1 MAPKESSIRVSFA
14 EEASNGAK
22 IKVIG
27 VGGGGSNAVNRM
39 IRAKVEGVEFIAAN
53 TDLQALKLSQ
63 APVKLQIGAK
73 LTKGLGAGA
82 NPEVGRKAALEDTEK
97 ILEALDGADMVFVT
111 GGLGGGTGSGA
122 APVVANLA
130 SELGALTVAVVTKP
144 FAFEGKRRMEQAE
157 QALAELIG
165 SVDTVIVIPN
175 ERLMECVEQGTSFFE
190 AFRIA
195 DDILRQAVQGISDI
209 ITIPGIINR
218 DFADVKTIMSGQ
230 GYAVMGTAVAS
241 GANRAMDAAN
251 RAINSPLLEDN
262 CIQGAQGILIN
273 ITGSSTLS
281 LQEVHEASSI
291 IQQAAHENANIIFG
305 AVMDDAMKEAV
316 KITVIAA
323 GFREVASRKSSS
335 RPSYLPKTWRA
346 GREHESNQ
354 ADEPQQRLMPQSDI
368 VQHTNVAEPQRSFA
382 QQPVAPAPRLAPPAP
397 PVQERENIQ
406 RERMERETAE
416 RERSRET
423 AERERMNREPVERE
437 WVENVRLVDRP
448 RAEAPRVEHPRPE
461 HRVEQ
466 QRVDQ
471 PRVEPRAQQPNFVQQ
486 VMRNVTEVV
495 SDNMPDDLDVPTFLR
510 HRTQKA

>member
-1 MAPKESSIRVSFA
+1 MAPKESSMRVSFA
-14 EEASNGAK
+14 EEAQNGAK

-63 APVKLQIGAK
+63 ASVKLQIGAK

-82 NPEVGRKAALEDTEK
+82 NPEIGRKAALEDTEK
-97 ILEALDGADMVFVT
+97 ILEALDGADMVFIT

-165 SVDTVIVIPN
+165 CVDTVIVIPN

-241 GANRAMDAAN
+241 GSNRAVDAAN

-273 ITGSSTLS
+273 ITGSSSLS
-281 LQEVHEASSI
+281 PAGSSRSLVDHPEGRARERQHYFRRGDGRRHEGVREDHRDRRRFPRNCRAQEPVAAVVSAEDLARGTRSAGRRRTAAADADSAAEHSPAYECPAGERGATARPGATAGGASARGTATT
-291 IQQAAHENANIIFG
+291 AAACRPAAEHRPAGCPERQRSDSRASRRSRRAHIPPPPHAKG
-305 AVMDDAMKEAV
+305 V
-316 KITVIAA
+316 AA
-323 GFREVASRKSSS
+323 GGQSAV
-335 RPSYLPKTWRA
+335 YHRA
-346 GREHESNQ
+346 R
-354 ADEPQQRLMPQSDI
+354 R
-368 VQHTNVAEPQRSFA
+368 
-382 QQPVAPAPRLAPPAP
+382 
-397 PVQERENIQ
+397 
-406 RERMERETAE
+406 
-416 RERSRET
+416 
-423 AERERMNREPVERE
+423 
-437 WVENVRLVDRP
+437 
-448 RAEAPRVEHPRPE
+448 RAHSAGS
-461 HRVEQ
+461 
-466 QRVDQ
+466 
-471 PRVEPRAQQPNFVQQ
+471 A
-486 VMRNVTEVV
+486 
-495 SDNMPDDLDVPTFLR
+495 
-510 HRTQKA
+510 

>member
-1 MAPKESSIRVSFA
+1 MQQPSDLCFTVRAPGATLERVLPVGWASSKVCLQGRNKQQMQKTNLAKDWGGSMAQKESSMRVSFA
-14 EEASNGAK
+14 EEATNGAK

-63 APVKLQIGAK
+63 APVKLQLGAK

-111 GGLGGGTGSGA
+111 AGLGGGTGSGA

-130 SELGALTVAVVTKP
+130 SELGALTVAVATKP

-157 QALAELIG
+157 QALGELIG
-165 SVDTVIVIPN
+165 CVDTVIVIPN
-175 ERLMECVEQGTSFFE
+175 ERLMDCVEHGTSFFE

-241 GANRAMDAAN
+241 GSNRATDAAN

-262 CIQGAQGILIN
+262 CINGAQGILIN
-273 ITGSSTLS
+273 ITGSSSLS
-281 LQEVHEASSI
+281 LTEVHEASSI
-291 IQQAAHENANIIFG
+291 IQKAAHENANIIFG
-305 AVMDDAMKEAV
+305 AVMDEAMKESV

-323 GFREVASRKSSS
+323 GFREVAGRKTQQ
-335 RPSYLPKTWRA
+335 RPSYFPKTWKA
-346 GREHESNQ
+346 VRESEPTKEPVINQ
-354 ADEPQQRLMPQSDI
+354 QVNQQA
-368 VQHTNVAEPQRSFA
+368 TPQR
-382 QQPVAPAPRLAPPAP
+382 PP
-397 PVQERENIQ
+397 
-406 RERMERETAE
+406 
-416 RERSRET
+416 
-423 AERERMNREPVERE
+423 
-437 WVENVRLVDRP
+437 NV
-448 RAEAPRVEHPRPE
+448 
-461 HRVEQ
+461 
-466 QRVDQ
+466 
-471 PRVEPRAQQPNFVQQ
+471 VQQ
-486 VMRNVTEVV
+486 VARNVSEVVQQVTRNVTEKNNEV
-495 SDNMPDDLDVPTFLR
+495 PADDLDVPTFLR
-510 HRTQKA
+510 RQAQKA

>member
-1 MAPKESSIRVSFA
+1 MAPKESNIRVSFA
-14 EEASNGAK
+14 EEDHNGAK

-97 ILEALDGADMVFVT
+97 ILEALDGSDMVFVT

-157 QALAELIG
+157 QALAELINC
-165 SVDTVIVIPN
+165 VDTVIVIPN

-241 GANRAMDAAN
+241 GTNRAVDAAN

-281 LQEVHEASSI
+281 LHEVHEASSV

-323 GFREVASRKSSS
+323 GFREVAARKSQS

-346 GREHESNQ
+346 GREQQPNSLEESHQ
-354 ADEPQQRLMPQSDI
+354 QPSLIPQTN
-368 VQHTNVAEPQRSFA
+368 VVHHVNVAEQRSFA
-382 QQPVAPAPRLAPPAP
+382 QQPVAPAPPPLPVVQPP
-397 PVQERENIQ
+397 PV
-406 RERMERETAE
+406 M
-416 RERSRET
+416 
-423 AERERMNREPVERE
+423 
-437 WVENVRLVDRP
+437 
-448 RAEAPRVEHPRPE
+448 
-461 HRVEQ
+461 
-466 QRVDQ
+466 
-471 PRVEPRAQQPNFVQQ
+471 QQPIIVQQPSIVQQ
-486 VMRNVTEVV
+486 VARNVTEVF
-495 SDNMPDDLDVPTFLR
+495 SDIPDDLDVPTFLR